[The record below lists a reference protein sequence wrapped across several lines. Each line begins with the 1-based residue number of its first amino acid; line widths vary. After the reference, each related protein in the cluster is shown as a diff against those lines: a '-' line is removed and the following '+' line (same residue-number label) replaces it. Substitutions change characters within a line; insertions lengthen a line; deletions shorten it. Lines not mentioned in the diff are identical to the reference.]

1 MLRILSIL
9 ALVVSIIRLYA
20 AGLLT
25 QGWVIV
31 ALLTGLAVMIM
42 GPKVRI
48 AAIAIG
54 GLLLLSRLY
63 GEGDDSMMLGLMG
76 QILAIAIVL
85 FGIWFMLRGSSTKGS

>member
-1 MLRILSIL
+1 MLRFLSIL
-9 ALVVSIIRLYA
+9 ALVVSVIRLYG

-25 QGWVIV
+25 QGWIII
-31 ALLTGLAVMIM
+31 ALLSGLALMVM

-63 GEGDDSMMLGLMG
+63 GEGDDSIMLGLMG

-85 FGIWFMLRGSSTKGS
+85 FGIWFMFRGSSTKGS